1 MDFRIFVTILMS
13 AVLVNNY
20 VLRQFL
26 GICPFLGV
34 SKELKNAIGMSV
46 AVIFVMLLATA
57 VTWPIQKHLLDKND
71 LGFLQTIVFI
81 LVIASLVQLVEIT
94 LKKFVPSLHK
104 ALGVYL
110 PLITT
115 NCAVLGVTIL
125 NINKGYTYAESLV
138 NALGTGLGFFL
149 GMVIF
154 SGIREYTEN
163 ADPPESFKGLPLTLI
178 SAAIL
183 SFSFFGFNGVIENL
197 FK

>member
-57 VTWPIQKHLLDKND
+57 VTWPIQKYLLDKND

-125 NINKGYTYAESLV
+125 NINKGYTYPESLV

>member
-1 MDFRIFVTILMS
+1 MDFKLLVSIMMGAI
-13 AVLVNNY
+13 LVNNY

-34 SKELKNAIGMSV
+34 SKNLKNATGMALSV
-46 AVIFVMLLATA
+46 LFVMLLATA
-57 VTWPIQKHLLDKND
+57 VTWPIQKYLLTDE
-71 LGFLQTIVFI
+71 LRYLQTIVFI
-81 LVIASLVQLVEIT
+81 LVIASLVQLVEIV
-94 LKKFVPSLHK
+94 LKKYIPALNK

-110 PLITT
+110 PLMAT
-115 NCAVLGVTIL
+115 NCAILGVAKL
-125 NINKGYTYAESLV
+125 NVQKDFSFVESIV
-138 NALGTGLGFFL
+138 NALGSGLGFLL

-163 ADPPESFKGLPLTLI
+163 SNPPESFKGLPITLI

-197 FK
+197 FR

>member
-57 VTWPIQKHLLDKND
+57 VTWPIQKYLLDKND

-125 NINKGYTYAESLV
+125 NINKGYTYPESLV

-154 SGIREYTEN
+154 SGIREYTET